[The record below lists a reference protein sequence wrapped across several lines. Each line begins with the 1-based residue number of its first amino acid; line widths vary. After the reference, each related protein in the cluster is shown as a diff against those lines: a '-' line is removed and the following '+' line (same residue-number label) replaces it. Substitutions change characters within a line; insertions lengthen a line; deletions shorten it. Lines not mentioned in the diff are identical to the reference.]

1 MHAQLIYSRLK
12 GFKYFLSL
20 SGSEISFQSNLDRRD
35 ACSALLHL
43 FLPVPLPADNP
54 ELIIP
59 SSPRYTRQV
68 INAGG
73 QKKAKAGAKS
83 TENMEEDPET
93 EQCESV
99 KRKKYLVRRIES
111 STWRDGETRRM
122 TDVETSQGNRESTT
136 SPSWSGGE
144 EGGDRNSVNIYY
156 L

>member
-1 MHAQLIYSRLK
+1 MKRPFCVEHAQLEHSRLK
-12 GFKYFLSL
+12 GFKNFLSL

-59 SSPRYTRQV
+59 SSPRYIRQG

-73 QKKAKAGAKS
+73 QRKAKAGAKS

-99 KRKKYLVRRIES
+99 IRK
-111 STWRDGETRRM
+111 
-122 TDVETSQGNRESTT
+122 
-136 SPSWSGGE
+136 
-144 EGGDRNSVNIYY
+144 NIS
-156 L
+156 